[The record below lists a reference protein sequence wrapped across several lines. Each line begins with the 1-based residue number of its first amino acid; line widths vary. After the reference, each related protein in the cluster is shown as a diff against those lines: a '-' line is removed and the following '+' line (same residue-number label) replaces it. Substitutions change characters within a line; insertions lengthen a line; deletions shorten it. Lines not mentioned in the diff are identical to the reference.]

1 MNIAVCTL
9 LHAMREKRVSCLL
22 MLQQGRATFGD
33 KQCSLSGL
41 REPMV
46 GWPEIGR
53 SRVARSLGIGDRAH
67 LICFSHLRWNFVYQR
82 PQHLLSRAAKDY
94 SVLFFEEPLRAES
107 GPAKIKSATTPEGV
121 RVLTPLIPT
130 DCDSAT
136 AIELQRKM
144 LDAVLAETCPS
155 RLIKWY
161 YTPMALQFSGHLDA
175 EACVYDNMDELSCF
189 RCAPPHLLELEE
201 ELLARATVVFT
212 GGHSLF
218 EAKKNRHAN
227 IHAFPS
233 SIDAVHFRQARG
245 LLSPAPED
253 QVGIPS
259 PRIGYFGVIDERL
272 DLDLLAE
279 LAALRPAWQFIMIG
293 PVAKIDPATLPR
305 ASNLHWIGQKA
316 YAELPFYLA
325 GWQAGIMPF
334 AINEATRFISP
345 TKTPEFLA
353 AGVPVVS
360 SPIADVICPYGEEE
374 LVSIASDADGFAAA
388 LERALTVPDHGQWL
402 ARVDR
407 RLSTGSWDTTWSRM
421 KSLIEA
427 ARRSAIIPDL
437 RPKKGVALV

>member
-1 MNIAVCTL
+1 
-9 LHAMREKRVSCLL
+9 
-22 MLQQGRATFGD
+22 
-33 KQCSLSGL
+33 
-41 REPMV
+41 
-46 GWPEIGR
+46 
-53 SRVARSLGIGDRAH
+53 VAQSPAIGDQTH

-82 PQHLLSRAAKDY
+82 PQHLLSRATRNY
-94 SVLFFEEPLRAES
+94 TIFFFEEPLPAES
-107 GPAKIKSATTPEGV
+107 GSAEIRSAIAPEGV
-121 RVLTPLIPT
+121 RIFTPLLPT

-136 AIELQRKM
+136 AIKLQRTM
-144 LDAVLAETCPS
+144 LDAVLAEARPS

-161 YTPMALQFSGHLDA
+161 YTPMALPFSSHLNA
-175 EACVYDNMDELSCF
+175 EVCVYDNMDELSCF
-189 RCAPPHLLELEE
+189 HAAPPHVLELEE
-201 ELLARATVVFT
+201 ELLVRADVVFT

-233 SIDAVHFRQARG
+233 SIDAAHFRQARS
-245 LLSPAPED
+245 SPSYKPED

-272 DLDLLAE
+272 DLELLAE
-279 LAALRPAWQFIMIG
+279 LAALRPNWQFVMVG
-293 PVAKIDPATLPR
+293 PVAKIDPAALPR
-305 ASNLHWIGQKA
+305 ASNLHWLGQKA

-334 AINEATRFISP
+334 AISEATRFISP

-360 SPIADVICPYGEEE
+360 SPIADVIRPYGEEE

-388 LERALTVPDHGQWL
+388 LERALTAPDHRQWL
-402 ARVDR
+402 ARIDR

-421 KSLIEA
+421 KALIEA
-427 ARRSAIIPDL
+427 ARRSAIVPDV